1 MNILQIFLIGVGLA
15 MDAFAVSICR
25 GLGMR
30 TLRLSR
36 MLLIAFFFGSFQA
49 LMPAI
54 GYFIGASFEKYIIDF
69 DHWIAFGLLFLI
81 GGKMILDVIFDKE
94 EDKPCGCC
102 DEEEQ
107 FSIAQLLLMA
117 IATSIDALAAGITLP
132 TVLGGMSIGAAVL
145 LVGLTTFILCFF
157 GVMIGNRFGAKY
169 KDKATLAGGIVL
181 ILIGTNILSKHL
193 FGIGL

>member
-1 MNILQIFLIGVGLA
+1 MNILQIFLIGIGLA

-30 TLRLSR
+30 TLRLSK
-36 MLLIAFFFGSFQA
+36 MLLIAFLFGLFQA
-49 LMPAI
+49 LMPTI
-54 GYFIGASFEKYIIDF
+54 GYFVGASFEKYIVDY
-69 DHWIAFGLLFLI
+69 DHWIAFGLLLVI
-81 GGKMILDVIFDKE
+81 GGKMILDVVLEKD

-102 DEEEQ
+102 DEAEQ
-107 FSIAQLLLMA
+107 LGLWQLLMMA

-132 TVLGGMSIGAAVL
+132 TLLGGLPIGAAAL
-145 LVGLTTFILCFF
+145 LIGLTTFILCFF

-181 ILIGTNILSKHL
+181 ILIGGNILSKHL